1 MSDCLHSYFIR
12 NSTDIPAS
20 LWNKSILSAGKSIY
34 EVIRVIEG
42 VPLFLDD
49 HLKRFKNSLN
59 LSGLKSGMSAME
71 ISRALKRLIKI
82 NEVSLGNIMF
92 MFHYTGVDAEPL
104 FMAWFI
110 PHFYPSENDYKYG
123 VRLILFH
130 AERENRQAKVLN
142 RELREIIRQKVV
154 ESGAYEALL
163 VDREGFITEGSKSN
177 FFAVKNGVL
186 YTAPAEEVLLGI
198 TRKYIFE
205 ICRRERIEIREEKVH
220 ESELS
225 AYDACFVSG
234 TSPKIL
240 PASGIE
246 HTEFNT
252 QNQVLKTI
260 MHEYDKLIRESISSG
275 NQNCDS

>member
-12 NSTDIPAS
+12 NRTDIPVS
-20 LWNKSILSAGKSIY
+20 LWDKSILSTGKSVY

-49 HLKRFKNSLN
+49 HLERVFNSLN
-59 LSGLKSGMSAME
+59 LAGFKADMSAME
-71 ISRALKRLIKI
+71 INRSLYRLVEI
-82 NEVSLGNIMF
+82 NKVSVGNIMF
-92 MFHYTGVDAEPL
+92 MFHYTGVGAEPIFL
-104 FMAWFI
+104 AWFI
-110 PHFYPSENDYKYG
+110 PHFYPSDNDYIDG

-142 RELREIIRQKVV
+142 LELREIIRQKVV
-154 ESGAYEALL
+154 AAGAYEALL
-163 VDREGFITEGSKSN
+163 VDSERYITEGSKSN

-205 ICRRERIEIREEKVH
+205 ICRNAGIDIREEKVH
-220 ESELS
+220 ENELS
-225 AYDACFVSG
+225 DYDACFVSG

-240 PASGIE
+240 PASGIGGIKY
-246 HTEFNT
+246 NS
-252 QNQVLKTI
+252 QNEVLQSI
-260 MHEYDKLIRESISSG
+260 MQEYDQLIREYISSRK
-275 NQNCDS
+275 

>member
-20 LWNKSILSAGKSIY
+20 LWDKSILSTGKSVY
-34 EVIRVIEG
+34 EVLRVIDG
-42 VPLFLDD
+42 IPLFLDD
-49 HLKRFKNSLN
+49 HLERFFNSLN
-59 LSGLKSGMSAME
+59 LAGLKTGMSAMDISLALNRLVE
-71 ISRALKRLIKI
+71 INR
-82 NEVSLGNIMF
+82 VPHGNIMF
-92 MFHYTGVDAEPL
+92 MFHYTGGHVEPL
-104 FMAWFI
+104 FLALFI
-110 PHFYPSENDYKYG
+110 PHFYPSENDYLNG

-142 RELREIIRQKVV
+142 PELREIIRQKVV
-154 ESGAYEALL
+154 AEGAYEALL
-163 VDREGFITEGSKSN
+163 VDRDGYITEGSKSN
-177 FFAVKNGVL
+177 FFALKNRIL

-205 ICRRERIEIREEKVH
+205 NCRRAGIDIREEKVH
-220 ESELS
+220 ESMLS

-240 PASGIE
+240 PASRIDR
-246 HTEFNT
+246 TEFNT

-260 MHEYDKLIRESISSG
+260 MHEYDELIKEYLFSKRQVE
-275 NQNCDS
+275 

>member
-1 MSDCLHSYFIR
+1 MSDCLHTYFIR
-12 NSTDIPAS
+12 NSTDVPVS
-20 LWNKSILSAGKSIY
+20 LWDKSIHNTGKSVY

-49 HLKRFKNSLN
+49 HLERFTNSLH
-59 LSGLKSGMSAME
+59 LSGLKSGMSVME
-71 ISRALKRLIKI
+71 IKRALKRLIKI

-92 MFHYTGVDAEPL
+92 MFHYNGIDAEPL

-110 PHFYPSENDYKYG
+110 PHFYPSGNDYKYG

-142 RELREIIRQKVV
+142 QELREIIRQKVV

-163 VDREGFITEGSKSN
+163 VDREGFLTEGSKSN
-177 FFAVKNGVL
+177 FFALKNGIL
-186 YTAPAEEVLLGI
+186 YTAPEEEVLLGI

-205 ICRRERIEIREEKVH
+205 ICKKAGIGIREEKVH

-225 AYDACFVSG
+225 NYDACFVSG

-240 PASGIE
+240 PASAIE
-246 HTEFNT
+246 HHEFKTE
-252 QNQVLKTI
+252 NQVLKTI
-260 MHEYDKLIRESISSG
+260 MHEYDKLIREYISSG
-275 NQNCDS
+275 KEVE

>member
-1 MSDCLHSYFIR
+1 MSDCLHTYFIR
-12 NSTDIPAS
+12 NSMEVPVS
-20 LWNKSILSAGKSIY
+20 LWDKSIHNSGKSIY

-49 HLKRFKNSLN
+49 HLERFTNSLN
-59 LSGLKSGMSAME
+59 LSGLKSGMSTRE
-71 ISRALKRLIKI
+71 ISLALKKLIKI

-92 MFHYTGVDAEPL
+92 MFHYTGGHVEPL
-104 FMAWFI
+104 FLAWFI
-110 PHFYPSENDYKYG
+110 PHFYPSENEYLNG

-142 RELREIIRQKVV
+142 PELREIIRQKVV
-154 ESGAYEALL
+154 AEGAYEALL
-163 VDREGFITEGSKSN
+163 VDRDGYITEGSKSN
-177 FFAVKNGVL
+177 FFALKNRIL

-205 ICRRERIEIREEKVH
+205 ICRLTGIDIREEKVH
-220 ESELS
+220 ESMLS
-225 AYDACFVSG
+225 DYDACFVSG

-240 PASGIE
+240 PASRIDR
-246 HTEFNT
+246 TEFNT

-260 MHEYDKLIRESISSG
+260 MHEYDELIKEYLFSKRQVE
-275 NQNCDS
+275 